1 MADRNQTEEQRRYNS
16 NVADLADEQ
25 ADDISDTA
33 AKIPA
38 AKSEQRVTTSTEGGV
53 ERTTERKSSSEK

>member
-1 MADRNQTEEQRRYNS
+1 MSDQTPEQRRYHS
-16 NVADLADEQ
+16 DVRDLAKEQ
-25 ADDISDTA
+25 ADDIHDTA

-38 AKSEQRVTTSTEGGV
+38 AKSEQKVTTSTEGGV